1 MPVQA
6 QLVCECGM
14 NLRRG
19 WEYDDVMTIAACKNI
34 GGKMQEG
41 QWPGCKYSGTEE
53 RWDKASTHAQMW
65 TRLRQGSAT
74 RRRVSSLRRR
84 RGRRARRARR
94 VRKVPAAA
102 AAVAA
107 VAAATQIKSPTMGRG
122 PTTSNPVSSSSS
134 SLPGFVDLPDTP
146 VHDITTMAVRP
157 RRRDEFEIAV
167 VCALPLEFD
176 AAALAFDEFWD
187 DDGDTYGRAPG
198 DTNTYTTGRI
208 GQYNVVLSLLSTMG
222 KVSAASAASSL
233 RSSYTGLRLA
243 LLTGICGG
251 VPSPDHLTTRY
262 SLRRYRRVRYRGRSR
277 L

>member
-1 MPVQA
+1 
-6 QLVCECGM
+6 
-14 NLRRG
+14 
-19 WEYDDVMTIAACKNI
+19 
-34 GGKMQEG
+34 
-41 QWPGCKYSGTEE
+41 
-53 RWDKASTHAQMW
+53 
-65 TRLRQGSAT
+65 
-74 RRRVSSLRRR
+74 
-84 RGRRARRARR
+84 
-94 VRKVPAAA
+94 
-102 AAVAA
+102 
-107 VAAATQIKSPTMGRG
+107 
-122 PTTSNPVSSSSS
+122 
-134 SLPGFVDLPDTP
+134 
-146 VHDITTMAVRP
+146 MAVRP

-262 SLRRYRRVRYRGRSR
+262 SLRRYRRRR
-277 L
+277 